1 MKRAGVIVEPQ
12 LGESNQFYL
21 CIILAYPMLI
31 YRSSKPSSTR
41 YHCSNP
47 VACTIVAEST
57 HFLEHVAA
65 FMGPFKAT
73 NAVASSRSANL
84 ESFEQIAW

>member
-12 LGESNQFYL
+12 LGESNKLYL
-21 CIILAYPMLI
+21 CIILADPMLI

-41 YHCSNP
+41 CHCSNP
-47 VACTIVAEST
+47 VACTIVAESS

-65 FMGPFKAT
+65 FMGLFKAT
-73 NAVASSRSANL
+73 NAVAFSGSADL
-84 ESFEQIAW
+84 EPF